1 MTRKLPQTDSHRQRG
16 AALLLAMLVVT
27 LVATLAAAAL
37 WQQWRS
43 AEVESAERQRVQAG
57 WLLTGALDW
66 ARLILREDA
75 RGNRNSGSADHLGE
89 PWATPLEEAQLSS
102 FLAAD
107 VNNNTED
114 LLPAFL
120 SGEIV
125 DAQAKLNAF
134 NLVRKT
140 GTGAQAKAEISPP
153 DLATF
158 SKLYVLLNL
167 PESEL
172 TAAADAL
179 LLSTQAALA
188 NPEPSPT
195 PLLPTRYAQL
205 SWLGISDA
213 SLQALRPH
221 VTWLPERTPLNLN
234 TASAQALCASIAVL
248 DMATAE
254 RLVVERA
261 NTPFADLPAAT
272 ARIPGATV
280 ETLKPTEHD
289 VRSRYFEVSVRLRLE
304 DRTTQERSLV
314 VRRGLKTGVIWRERT
329 AVL

>member
-1 MTRKLPQTDSHRQRG
+1 M
-16 AALLLAMLVVT
+16 
-27 LVATLAAAAL
+27 
-37 WQQWRS
+37 
-43 AEVESAERQRVQAG
+43 
-57 WLLTGALDW
+57 
-66 ARLILREDA
+66 
-75 RGNRNSGSADHLGE
+75 
-89 PWATPLEEAQLSS
+89 
-102 FLAAD
+102 
-107 VNNNTED
+107 
-114 LLPAFL
+114 
-120 SGEIV
+120 
-125 DAQAKLNAF
+125 
-134 NLVRKT
+134 
-140 GTGAQAKAEISPP
+140 
-153 DLATF
+153 
-158 SKLYVLLNL
+158 
-167 PESEL
+167 
-172 TAAADAL
+172 
-179 LLSTQAALA
+179 A
-188 NPEPSPT
+188 NPEPSST

>member
-1 MTRKLPQTDSHRQRG
+1 MKHQRG
-16 AALLLAMLVVT
+16 AALLMAMLVVT

-43 AEVESAERQRVQAG
+43 AEVETAERQRIQSS

-75 RGNRNSGSADHLGE
+75 RSNRNSGSADHLGE

-107 VNNNTED
+107 PNNNTED

-140 GTGAQAKAEISPP
+140 GTGAKTKAELSPP
-153 DLATF
+153 DVAAFT
-158 SKLYVLLNL
+158 KLYQMLNL

-172 TAAADAL
+172 NAAVDAL
-179 LLSTQAALA
+179 LRSTEAALN

-195 PLLPTRYAQL
+195 PLLPTRFAQL
-205 SWLGISDA
+205 GWLGISEA

-221 VTWLPERTPLNLN
+221 ATWLPERTPLNLN
-234 TASAQALCASIAVL
+234 TASAQALCASVPIL
-248 DMATAE
+248 DLATAE

-272 ARIPGATV
+272 ARIPSATV
-280 ETLKPTEHD
+280 ETLQPSQHD
-289 VRSRYFEVSVRLRLE
+289 VRSRYFEVTVRLRLE

-314 VRRGLKTGVIWRERT
+314 VRNGLKMGVVWRERV
-329 AVL
+329 AVQ